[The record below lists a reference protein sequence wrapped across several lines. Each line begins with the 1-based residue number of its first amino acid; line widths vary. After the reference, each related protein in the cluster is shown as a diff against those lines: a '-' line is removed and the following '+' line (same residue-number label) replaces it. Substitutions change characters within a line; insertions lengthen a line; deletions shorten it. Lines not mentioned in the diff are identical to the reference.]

1 MTRWG
6 GRLVTALR
14 AAWAPR
20 VEAGLVVC
28 WRCGLLITPGQDWDL
43 GHRIARADGGTDDP
57 TQKTDIPSTATA
69 TAARAPAAAAA
80 PASGPGCDPLVAAT
94 R

>member
-20 VEAGLVVC
+20 VEAGHVAC

-57 TQKTDIPSTATA
+57 TLIAPEHRDCNRGAG
-69 TAARAPAAAAA
+69 ARR
-80 PASGPGCDPLVAAT
+80 GRRT
-94 R
+94 RLGAWL